1 MPVNIPKLYQP
12 FNMELSVLIS
22 DVIALTKQV
31 GEFIRH
37 ESLIFDRDFV
47 EYKGLNDMVSYVDK
61 TAEDR
66 LVKGLSELLPEAGFI
81 TEEHTLNQEG
91 EIYSWIIDPLDGTT
105 NFIHGI
111 PTFSISIAL
120 QCKDELVLGVVYEI
134 NRDECFYAWKDGGA
148 FLNGKPIKVTKA
160 QKLENTLLAT
170 GFPYY
175 DFEKQE
181 PYLEVFKEL
190 MLSCHGLR
198 RIGSAAVDLAYVAAG
213 RFDGYFEYNLNSY
226 DIAAGMVLVKEAGGH
241 ICDFSGGDKS
251 IQKREIIATN
261 GLIPNEILVI
271 VARHF
276 KND

>member
-1 MPVNIPKLYQP
+1 MD
-12 FNMELSVLIS
+12 LSVLIG
-22 DVIALTKQV
+22 DVIKLTKEV
-31 GEFIRH
+31 GEFIRS
-37 ESLIFDRDFV
+37 ESLVFDRGNI

-61 TAEDR
+61 TAEDK
-66 LVKGLSELLPEAGFI
+66 LVKGLSALLPEAGFI
-81 TEEHTLNQEG
+81 TEEHTINKEG

-120 QCKDELVLGVVYEI
+120 QCKQELVLGVVYEI
-134 NRDECFYAWKDGGA
+134 NRDECFSAWKDGGA
-148 FLNGKPIKVTKA
+148 YLNGKPIRVTKTPLIA
-160 QKLENTLLAT
+160 NTLLAT

-190 MLSCHGLR
+190 MRSCHGLR

-226 DIAAGMVLVKEAGGH
+226 DMAAGIVLVREAGGH
-241 ICDFSGGDKS
+241 IRDFSGGDES
-251 IQKREIIATN
+251 IQKRELIATN
-261 GLIPNEILVI
+261 GHITDEILAI
-271 VARHF
+271 IARHF
-276 KND
+276 KYD